1 MTKRIIFLLL
11 LVCTLPCRA
20 AERALALTDKD
31 LYLTG
36 ERLHVSVCIVDDDM
50 RPSSL
55 SCVAYVEISDSYRLC
70 AQGLVSLVAGRGWA
84 DIALP
89 ASLHSGNYLLTV
101 YTRAM
106 RNLDLTTSDALFSKV
121 ISIVNPTHL
130 SRADDIIFLPTDSI
144 PLPPAISQATFL
156 TSQAGQSVA
165 LPAELC
171 GDLLFSSLS
180 VMRHDLLSP
189 DYSTLL
195 MVGFYYGGHWL
206 LRIFNCDI
214 HSFATAG
221 GFLMF
226 LMALEMILD
235 VEIFKNNTPNKGA
248 TMVPM
253 VFPLIAGAGVLTTL
267 ISLKAMYDDVNIFIG
282 LAINMIWVFLVIK
295 STGKI
300 QQLLGDGG
308 MMFSRK
314 FFGII
319 LLAMSVKMMTE
330 NIAHLF

>member
-1 MTKRIIFLLL
+1 M
-11 LVCTLPCRA
+11 
-20 AERALALTDKD
+20 
-31 LYLTG
+31 
-36 ERLHVSVCIVDDDM
+36 
-50 RPSSL
+50 
-55 SCVAYVEISDSYRLC
+55 
-70 AQGLVSLVAGRGWA
+70 
-84 DIALP
+84 
-89 ASLHSGNYLLTV
+89 
-101 YTRAM
+101 
-106 RNLDLTTSDALFSKV
+106 
-121 ISIVNPTHL
+121 
-130 SRADDIIFLPTDSI
+130 
-144 PLPPAISQATFL
+144 
-156 TSQAGQSVA
+156 
-165 LPAELC
+165 
-171 GDLLFSSLS
+171 
-180 VMRHDLLSP
+180 LLSIIDIVGSVP
-189 DYSTLL
+189 IIMDLRAKGREVSAWKATIYSAIV

-214 HSFATAG
+214 VSFATAG

-282 LAINMIWVFLVIK
+282 LSINMLWVFAVIK

-300 QQLLGDGG
+300 QKWLGEGG

>member
-1 MTKRIIFLLL
+1 MGTINFTQILSATLVLLSII
-11 LVCTLPCRA
+11 
-20 AERALALTDKD
+20 D
-31 LYLTG
+31 
-36 ERLHVSVCIVDDDM
+36 IV
-50 RPSSL
+50 
-55 SCVAYVEISDSYRLC
+55 
-70 AQGLVSLVAGRGWA
+70 G
-84 DIALP
+84 
-89 ASLHSGNYLLTV
+89 
-101 YTRAM
+101 
-106 RNLDLTTSDALFSKV
+106 
-121 ISIVNPTHL
+121 
-130 SRADDIIFLPTDSI
+130 SI
-144 PLPPAISQATFL
+144 PIILQLREKGRHVDATKATL
-156 TSQAGQSVA
+156 
-165 LPAELC
+165 
-171 GDLLFSSLS
+171 
-180 VMRHDLLSP
+180 
-189 DYSTLL
+189 YSTLL
-195 MVGFYYGGHWL
+195 MIAFYYGGHWL

-253 VFPLIAGAGVLTTL
+253 VFPLIAGAGV
-267 ISLKAMYDDVNIFIG
+267 IG
-282 LAINMIWVFLVIK
+282 LAINMVWVFLVIK
-295 STGKI
+295 STNKI

>member
-1 MTKRIIFLLL
+1 MSPKNKVVIMGKINFTQILSATLVLLSII
-11 LVCTLPCRA
+11 
-20 AERALALTDKD
+20 D
-31 LYLTG
+31 
-36 ERLHVSVCIVDDDM
+36 IV
-50 RPSSL
+50 
-55 SCVAYVEISDSYRLC
+55 
-70 AQGLVSLVAGRGWA
+70 G
-84 DIALP
+84 
-89 ASLHSGNYLLTV
+89 
-101 YTRAM
+101 
-106 RNLDLTTSDALFSKV
+106 
-121 ISIVNPTHL
+121 
-130 SRADDIIFLPTDSI
+130 SI
-144 PLPPAISQATFL
+144 PIILQLREKGRHVDAWKATL
-156 TSQAGQSVA
+156 
-165 LPAELC
+165 
-171 GDLLFSSLS
+171 
-180 VMRHDLLSP
+180 
-189 DYSTLL
+189 YSTLL

-221 GFLMF
+221 GF

-267 ISLKAMYDDVNIFIG
+267 ISLKAMYDDVNIFVG

-300 QQLLGDGG
+300 QKLLGEGG

>member
-1 MTKRIIFLLL
+1 MGTINFTQILSATLVLLSII
-11 LVCTLPCRA
+11 
-20 AERALALTDKD
+20 D
-31 LYLTG
+31 
-36 ERLHVSVCIVDDDM
+36 IV
-50 RPSSL
+50 
-55 SCVAYVEISDSYRLC
+55 
-70 AQGLVSLVAGRGWA
+70 G
-84 DIALP
+84 
-89 ASLHSGNYLLTV
+89 
-101 YTRAM
+101 
-106 RNLDLTTSDALFSKV
+106 
-121 ISIVNPTHL
+121 
-130 SRADDIIFLPTDSI
+130 SI
-144 PLPPAISQATFL
+144 PIILQLREKGRHVDAIKATL
-156 TSQAGQSVA
+156 
-165 LPAELC
+165 
-171 GDLLFSSLS
+171 
-180 VMRHDLLSP
+180 
-189 DYSTLL
+189 YSTLL

-282 LAINMIWVFLVIK
+282 LTINMAWVFVVIK

-300 QQLLGDGG
+300 QKWLGDGG